1 MLEIVKKIEEEIR
14 EGRGVTREEALELLK
29 SKAHEELIELA
40 HRLTVEYASK
50 KFDFCAIINAR
61 SGCCSEDCKWCAQ
74 SAHWGGANSKVYGF
88 IGKCACAREA
98 KAAEANKVRRIAIVT
113 AGRGQSKSEID
124 EICEA
129 IREMKANTSI
139 GICASLGIVEL
150 EDLKLRQMAEFDNF
164 RRRTNKEKL
173 ELMTT
178 AGERIFKDMLPLVDD
193 FERAK
198 MAMAKSDDINAVREG
213 IDLIYNKFIN
223 FLAANNVKAIDTT
236 DADFNTDLHE
246 AITTFAAGE
255 DKKGKV
261 IDCTQKGYT
270 LGEKVIRFAK
280 VVVGE

>member
-1 MLEIVKKIEEEIR
+1 MKKN
-14 EGRGVTREEALELLK
+14 K
-29 SKAHEELIELA
+29 DKKQ
-40 HRLTVEYASK
+40 VEQPVE
-50 KFDFCAIINAR
+50 NQQ
-61 SGCCSEDCKWCAQ
+61 EN
-74 SAHWGGANSKVYGF
+74 ANSQTENTKVEVENTESVQTEEVSENEMLQA
-88 IGKCACAREA
+88 KVAELEARVA
-98 KAAEANKVRRIAIVT
+98 
-113 AGRGQSKSEID
+113 
-124 EICEA
+124 
-129 IREMKANTSI
+129 
-139 GICASLGIVEL
+139 EL

-198 MAMAKSDDINAVREG
+198 DAMAKTDDIEAVRQG
-213 IDLIYNKFIN
+213 IELIYNKFIG
-223 FLAANNVKAIDTT
+223 FLAANDVKVIDTT

>member
-1 MLEIVKKIEEEIR
+1 MKNKNKKNVEQPVENQQENANVQTENGKVGVENTESVQTEEVSETEMLQAKVAEL
-14 EGRGVTREEALELLK
+14 EARV
-29 SKAHEELIELA
+29 A
-40 HRLTVEYASK
+40 
-50 KFDFCAIINAR
+50 
-61 SGCCSEDCKWCAQ
+61 
-74 SAHWGGANSKVYGF
+74 
-88 IGKCACAREA
+88 
-98 KAAEANKVRRIAIVT
+98 
-113 AGRGQSKSEID
+113 
-124 EICEA
+124 
-129 IREMKANTSI
+129 
-139 GICASLGIVEL
+139 EL

-198 MAMAKSDDINAVREG
+198 DAMAKTDDIEAVRQG
-213 IDLIYNKFIN
+213 IELIYNKFIG
-223 FLAANNVKAIDTT
+223 FLAANDVKVIDTT

-261 IDCTQKGYT
+261 IYCTQKGYT